1 MNCSTIQQSYF
12 EHIPNNFCPGSYW
25 VRSYDKEV
33 ITRLFSY
40 QHLYQALGRQQSST
54 SSRAVIDARAR
65 YTGWYENSRMI
76 TSKTSSFHNYI
87 TFYVV
92 GIERSINNTIVRD
105 CVAMPDEMA
114 ARWMTGVQLIR
125 TYSPDGG
132 NDRCPPSVETPV
144 QLFAVCWPKF
154 SSLNVTKLSASS
166 CNWGE
171 RSYNQSF
178 FDRQLV
184 CFDR

>member
-1 MNCSTIQQSYF
+1 
-12 EHIPNNFCPGSYW
+12 
-25 VRSYDKEV
+25 
-33 ITRLFSY
+33 
-40 QHLYQALGRQQSST
+40 
-54 SSRAVIDARAR
+54 
-65 YTGWYENSRMI
+65 MI

-144 QLFAVCWPKF
+144 QFFAVCWPKF
-154 SSLNVTKLSASS
+154 SSLNVTKLSAYAREWS
-166 CNWGE
+166 
-171 RSYNQSF
+171 QSQF
-178 FDRQLV
+178 TTPFSVWRCMGDAIRVGSGPPKILV
-184 CFDR
+184 GWATATTHLAPSIIGLYVQIFIYLFSGKLVKLVQPYVRF